1 MHRRAALRALGG
13 GALVVWALVAR
24 GQQPGKVPRIA
35 LLLVGARERYIGSDD
50 IALFRNRL
58 RELGYIEGKS
68 VLIEERYADD
78 DALRLTALA
87 REIADSKVDVIVTPT
102 VAAST
107 AARQATSTIPIVM
120 VHAGNPIG
128 AGLIVSLARPG
139 GNVTGTTN
147 MLLGGKQVELLRE
160 LVPRL
165 ARLGV
170 LVNPTNAGFTSVLAN
185 ITDTARALGIE
196 LVVVEVTGSEDLS
209 RALVL
214 LRNARLD
221 GLTVMAEKVVYDNK
235 AQVLQFAAS
244 TRLPTSYDSASIVN
258 DGGLISYG
266 PVLSEQYA
274 FAAVYV
280 DKILKG
286 AKPGDLPVQQ
296 PSKFE
301 VAINL
306 KTAKALGLTIPQSL
320 LLRAD
325 KLIQ

>member
-1 MHRRAALRALGG
+1 MAAAGEG
-13 GALVVWALVAR
+13 S
-24 GQQPGKVPRIA
+24 PRIA
-35 LLLVGARERYIGSDD
+35 LLLVGARERYSRLGTT
-50 IALFRNRL
+50 LPCFWNRL

-78 DALRLTALA
+78 DPLRLTALA

-147 MLLGGKQVELLRE
+147 MLLGAKQVELLRE

-170 LVNPTNAGFTSVLAN
+170 LVNPTNAGSSSVLNN
-185 ITDTARALGIE
+185 ITDTARTLGTS
-196 LVVVEVTGSEDLS
+196 LVVVEVTGSEG
-209 RALVL
+209 LVKGAVFI

-221 GLTVMAEKVVYDNK
+221 GLTVMAEKVIYD
-235 AQVLQFAAS
+235 
-244 TRLPTSYDSASIVN
+244 
-258 DGGLISYG
+258 
-266 PVLSEQYA
+266 
-274 FAAVYV
+274 
-280 DKILKG
+280 
-286 AKPGDLPVQQ
+286 
-296 PSKFE
+296 
-301 VAINL
+301 
-306 KTAKALGLTIPQSL
+306 
-320 LLRAD
+320 
-325 KLIQ
+325 